1 MAKTIT
7 YFISGHRDISQED
20 FNRYYVPVIE
30 DIINGDLGYE
40 FIMGDCD
47 GADLMAQEYLHK
59 KGYGFGVYHMFKK
72 PRNCVVDADNKNE
85 LDRAGIYLVGGFQ
98 SDEERDAAMTRDS
111 NSDIAFIKKGRW
123 KSGTAKNILRRYE
136 RDF

>member
-7 YFISGHRDISQED
+7 YFISGHIDISQED
-20 FNRYYVPVIE
+20 FDRYYVPAIE
-30 DIINGDLGYE
+30 DIIHGDLGYE
-40 FIMGDCD
+40 FIMGDCS
-47 GADLMAQEYLHK
+47 GVDLMAQEYLHK
-59 KGYGFGVYHMFKK
+59 KGCGFGVYHMFEK
-72 PRNCVVDADNKNE
+72 PRNCVVNADNKDE
-85 LDRAGIYLVGGFQ
+85 LNRAGIYLVGGFQ
-98 SDEERDAAMTRDS
+98 SDEERDAAMTRAS